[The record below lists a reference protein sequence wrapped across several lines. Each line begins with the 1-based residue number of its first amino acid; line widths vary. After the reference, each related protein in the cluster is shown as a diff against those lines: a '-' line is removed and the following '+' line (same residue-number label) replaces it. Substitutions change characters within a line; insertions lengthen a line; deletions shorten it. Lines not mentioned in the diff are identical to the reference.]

1 MHIFRLDQSSL
12 KSCAIRL
19 FVAAFTIKLALA
31 GFLIGRNH
39 DNWINGFQTRHY
51 DDTGYYRSG
60 CKILKYH
67 AFLKPDSEA
76 PQRTVYRTPGY
87 PFILAILVA
96 VVGEDPFSLLIV
108 QAMVLSAV
116 PVVFFFI
123 LREMQLPPGW
133 AWLFVLDPLTNIL
146 SASFMTEGWL
156 ILVLLLSLFC
166 WLRADRLGWR
176 FASLL
181 LFCLA
186 LLIKPTA
193 QFFLPV
199 FLGLTLVHFRRRGW
213 TIFFGV
219 VATLPLVL
227 WMCRNYTVCGE
238 FLLSTQADA
247 QIMAVETI
255 KAKQQGVS
263 DDKLIEWIVADW
275 RLEHGDYIFDR
286 IVDNKIDFAG
296 VMSAYAL
303 AHPLEFARYHVGGM
317 ARILFGTARIHVI
330 FAFRSGQPFSP
341 LAARMFDL
349 FMLGWYVILYA
360 AVAWRFRTSW
370 FRHPM
375 GQLSLLFILYNLA
388 LIGVLA
394 YTTGGGLKRMPFV
407 ALIYLLLAFSFAP
420 ASPDDKPLF
429 SALFKRRWRG
439 RWPLFRRGGG
449 VETTE
454 TFAISANRK

>member
-1 MHIFRLDQSSL
+1 MHIFRLDPSSL

-67 AFLKPDSEA
+67 AFLMPDSEA

-96 VVGEDPFSLLIV
+96 IVGENPLSLLIV
-108 QAMVLSAV
+108 QAMALSAV

-123 LREMQLPPGW
+123 LREMRLSPEW
-133 AWLFVLDPLTNIL
+133 AWLLVLDPLTNIL
-146 SASFMTEGWL
+146 SLSFMTEGWL
-156 ILVLLLSLFC
+156 VLALLFSLFC

-181 LFCLA
+181 IFCLA

-219 VATLPLVL
+219 VAILPLIL
-227 WMCRNYTVCGE
+227 WMCRNYTVTGE
-238 FLLSTQADA
+238 FRLSTQMDA

-255 KAKQQGVS
+255 KAKQQGVP
-263 DDKLIEWIVADW
+263 DNKLIDWIVTNW
-275 RLEHGDYIFDR
+275 RLEHGDYIFDT

-317 ARILFGTARIHVI
+317 AHILFGTARTHVVWT
-330 FAFRSGQPFSP
+330 FHNERPYPP
-341 LAARMFDL
+341 LASRTYDL
-349 FMLGWYVILYA
+349 FMLGWYAILYA
-360 AVAWRFRTSW
+360 AVAWRFRASW
-370 FRHPM
+370 FRHPI
-375 GQLSLLFILYNLA
+375 GQYSILFILYNLA

-407 ALIYLLLAFSFAP
+407 PLIYLLLAFSFAP

-429 SALFKRRWRG
+429 FAWTRRLGRG
-439 RWPLFRRGGG
+439 GWSPFRRGGG

-454 TFAISANRK
+454 PVAIPANRK